1 MKIAVIG
8 ANGKEGQLIVK
19 ESIAKG
25 LDVTGIIRSENK
37 SLANKI
43 INKDIFNL
51 TSDDLKEFDVIVD
64 SFGAWTPDTLE
75 EYTTHLQHINTILNK
90 KKTRLIVVGGAGSLY
105 MNKEH
110 TKQLKD
116 QPDFLEIY
124 KPVANSASKA
134 LDYLR
139 TKNDIKWTY
148 ISPASEFIADGKRT
162 GKYILAGEEFEV
174 NDDGESK
181 ISYADY
187 AIALVDEIINGNHIN
202 ERISV
207 LS

>member
-8 ANGKEGQLIVK
+8 ANGKEGKLIVK
-19 ESIAKG
+19 ESLDKG

-43 INKDIFNL
+43 INKDVFNL

-64 SFGAWTPDTLE
+64 AFGAWTPDTLE
-75 EYTTHLQHINTILNK
+75 QYTTHLQHLSNIINKNK
-90 KKTRLIVVGGAGSLY
+90 SRLVVVGGAGSLY
-105 MNKEH
+105 INKEH
-110 TKQLKD
+110 TKQLKEE
-116 QPDFLEIY
+116 PYFPEIY
-124 KPVANSASKA
+124 KPVANSASMA

-139 TKNDIKWTY
+139 TRDDIKWTY
-148 ISPASEFIADGKRT
+148 ISPASEFIADGERT
-162 GKYILAGEEFEV
+162 GKYILAGEEFKV
-174 NDDGESK
+174 NEKGESK

-187 AIALVDEIINGNHIN
+187 AIALVDELINGNHIN